1 MFRKTEEAHFGV
13 LQKREPEARGSEFRW
28 RFSSY
33 NVFFF
38 LIYLRTDIN
47 FPIKKQ
53 SKILENSKER
63 EVRREANDSSLK
75 CNLLLGQII
84 LKKITP
90 LNLSNEFLVG
100 RVKELFGK

>member
-1 MFRKTEEAHFGV
+1 MGFFRKGN
-13 LQKREPEARGSEFRW
+13 QKPEGQNSDGDFLLTM
-28 RFSSY
+28 
-33 NVFFF
+33 FFF

-84 LKKITP
+84 LKKSLP
-90 LNLSNEFLVG
+90 
-100 RVKELFGK
+100 

>member
-1 MFRKTEEAHFGV
+1 MEIF
-13 LQKREPEARGSEFRW
+13 
-28 RFSSY
+28 FSQCI
-33 NVFFF
+33 FF

-47 FPIKKQ
+47 FTIKKQ

-84 LKKITP
+84 LKKNHSPKFKQWI
-90 LNLSNEFLVG
+90 LG
-100 RVKELFGK
+100 GKGKGAIW

>member
-1 MFRKTEEAHFGV
+1 MGFFRKGN
-13 LQKREPEARGSEFRW
+13 QKPEGQNSDGDFLLTM
-28 RFSSY
+28 Y
-33 NVFFF
+33 FF